1 MTSSRTQFCSLGVKW
16 FPGRPKSFELNFTRY
31 LKGRNSK
38 TIWPCVRHHRTEK
51 FINIC
56 TFCKMV
62 TMQFEYHIC
71 ISKLCIFLESV
82 LHSYMRVILWSN
94 ILFLTLISSLTG
106 LRVISSKIARD
117 CRINCRNGIHT
128 CWSIREQS
136 TCVINRP
143 EYVFILWNSEG
154 DVNII
159 HYPDMKIP
167 RNTGKSMMI
176 QRRRICS
183 RCFRRRQQLVSGF
196 HHSGNACCP
205 HFSPHQIP
213 SSSNHDALRRM
224 RPCEIMHFR
233 NFLKKV
239 CSKLS
244 TSVPPPKKACL
255 RPCRVSTGSINSIFQ
270 IYMGVTNCTDKGLII
285 LVREFHGR
293 QVILARQ
300 LDFQM
305 LARLWAENFHE

>member
-16 FPGRPKSFELNFTRY
+16 FPGRPKFFELNFTLY

-71 ISKLCIFLESV
+71 ISKLCFFLESV

-94 ILFLTLISSLTG
+94 ILLLTLISSLTG

-128 CWSIREQS
+128 CWSIRKQS
-136 TCVINRP
+136 TCVINPP
-143 EYVFILWNSEG
+143 EYVFILLNSEG
-154 DVNII
+154 DVNRI
-159 HYPDMKIP
+159 HYPDMEIP
-167 RNTGKSMMI
+167 GNTWKSMMI
-176 QRRRICS
+176 QRRRIRS

-213 SSSNHDALRRM
+213 SRSNHDALRRM
-224 RPCEIMHFR
+224 RASCW
-233 NFLKKV
+233 
-239 CSKLS
+239 S
-244 TSVPPPKKACL
+244 TDSVAASTNSMISFSLWTSFVLLAPPRSCPV
-255 RPCRVSTGSINSIFQ
+255 PVSLNAHIFA
-270 IYMGVTNCTDKGLII
+270 TSAPP
-285 LVREFHGR
+285 VRGGGG
-293 QVILARQ
+293 A
-300 LDFQM
+300 
-305 LARLWAENFHE
+305 W